1 MIIQKNCDDVIWQR
15 ALALLSTLK
24 FCFIYWLCIPNVG
37 PKPWVSAVIIG
48 IAHTFLPVC
57 SSTYGNL

>member
-24 FCFIYWLCIPNVG
+24 GRALPLLSTLLPTDCAYLT
-37 PKPWVSAVIIG
+37 WVPSLELV
-48 IAHTFLPVC
+48 L
-57 SSTYGNL
+57 